1 MEAIKIKLCIEAIVR
16 WEQMTHRS
24 FRTMDFADEGDN
36 MRLIYCSYIV
46 GQDNPPS
53 YKEFEYLLTQ
63 KRFRSKFTQA
73 MTRYNN
79 FLSQFTAQRMTE
91 GAGVEQNEDMT
102 IGSIAAR
109 LIVSGGID
117 AQYVMREM
125 SIEDMPIYIEALNDK
140 IKREE
145 ESRRMWTYF
154 NILPH
159 IDSKKLKSPEKLV
172 VFSWELERIQEE
184 AKKIAEDSRAEFEA
198 FMRGEDTI
206 KTE

>member
-1 MEAIKIKLCIEAIVR
+1 
-16 WEQMTHRS
+16 MTHRS

-73 MTRYNN
+73 MTRYNI

-91 GAGVEQNEDMT
+91 GAGAEQDEDMT

-125 SIEDMPIYIEALNDK
+125 SIEDMPMYIEALNDK